1 MQKQFPQNSLNP
13 EVKTRKSIMV
23 IFIKITLNLVEIC
36 KYINRC
42 VELIISQSIKFN
54 KQQTA
59 QTATQFLE
67 YTYYIIID
75 LLSI

>member
-1 MQKQFPQNSLNP
+1 MSTNFRERELQKQFPQNSLNP

-59 QTATQFLE
+59 QTAT
-67 YTYYIIID
+67 
-75 LLSI
+75 